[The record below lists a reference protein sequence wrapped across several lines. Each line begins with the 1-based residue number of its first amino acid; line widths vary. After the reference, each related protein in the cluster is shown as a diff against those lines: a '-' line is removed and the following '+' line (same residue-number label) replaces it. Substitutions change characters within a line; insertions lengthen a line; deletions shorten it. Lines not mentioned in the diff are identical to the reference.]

1 MLCLTRYPIPRT
13 LCGAHFLKSN
23 LNEYILEPEEVAVEP
38 VAANFDDGVK
48 TFSIS
53 KSQVMKQLIQLGET
67 ISYKQTEL

>member
-1 MLCLTRYPIPRT
+1 MLFLTRYPIPRT

-23 LNEYILEPEEVAVEP
+23 LNEYILEPEEVAIEP

-67 ISYKQTEL
+67 ISYK